1 LLGPP
6 PTTQPWLAGSYG
18 RARGSGSPPSSRR
31 SYRRARCAARRR
43 FASSTQAVTLVLLL
57 IPAWLRA
64 ALGCVVD
71 AGALLLL
78 QAHRLLLDPPL
89 GCLRSFLSSALRLRL
104 RDRHHATDARSPT
117 SSLGGFGQASHLPTP
132 HCLSQVATPEGGHHG
147 LPLAG
152 PYGWGDPAGTRTA
165 TYSTSAVGAPLALSV
180 SPVQE
185 GRTCDA
191 VPPLTPA
198 IEPCHLTCP
207 FCFFVFVYVDFTN
220 GDICLCPQRLL
231 RDRVRSAVPEP

>member
-1 LLGPP
+1 MGDGPPLEAAPRAPLGPPPHNYFTQVANPGGVALLGPP
-6 PTTQPWLAGSYG
+6 PTTQPWLAGSYA

-104 RDRHHATDARSPT
+104 RDRRRFATT
-117 SSLGGFGQASHLPTP
+117 SSFRTLTVRARGATNQTP
-132 HCLSQVATPEGGHHG
+132 WAISRRPVSAQS
-147 LPLAG
+147 LPL
-152 PYGWGDPAGTRTA
+152 PP
-165 TYSTSAVGAPLALSV
+165 SAV
-180 SPVQE
+180 
-185 GRTCDA
+185 
-191 VPPLTPA
+191 
-198 IEPCHLTCP
+198 
-207 FCFFVFVYVDFTN
+207 
-220 GDICLCPQRLL
+220 CLCSLPPIPTG
-231 RDRVRSAVPEP
+231 AAAAA

>member
-6 PTTQPWLAGSYG
+6 PTTQPWLAGSYA

-147 LPLAG
+147 FTSGRTVRVGRPYWD
-152 PYGWGDPAGTRTA
+152 PYGDVFYLGGWRPPRPLCVACAGGT
-165 TYSTSAVGAPLALSV
+165 
-180 SPVQE
+180 
-185 GRTCDA
+185 DM
-191 VPPLTPA
+191 
-198 IEPCHLTCP
+198 
-207 FCFFVFVYVDFTN
+207 
-220 GDICLCPQRLL
+220 
-231 RDRVRSAVPEP
+231 